1 MDLTWHSV
9 STFSSTRS
17 RNSAVAAPVYSV
29 GPAAPASILA
39 PQNNGGLLHSG
50 AEDIVGMGGNSA
62 RQVNLLRA
70 DEGLGAP
77 RSADPQMQGP
87 PAPLIGE
94 PPIVGHETPPPGPS
108 TVVGPAGAPTSPTA
122 SPQYKPTP
130 PAGGESSA
138 PLMKPYQAPAPT
150 AAPAVA
156 APPAAAGGSAAPGA
170 TPTSRLPG
178 QSGLDKIGEMGKA
191 LGGVG
196 GAQAGKSA
204 GFAPGG
210 VGAPNSPNG
219 SALMAEVLKYSQPSA
234 GAGPV
239 PGMPQGLLQ
248 RFRR

>member
-1 MDLTWHSV
+1 MAFGLNFLLDPLKKLGGGGTGL
-9 STFSSTRS
+9 FGGPQ
-17 RNSAVAAPVYSV
+17 AAIGAAGGS
-29 GPAAPASILA
+29 AAPASILA

-87 PAPLIGE
+87 PAPLM
-94 PPIVGHETPPPGPS
+94 
-108 TVVGPAGAPTSPTA
+108 
-122 SPQYKPTP
+122 
-130 PAGGESSA
+130 
-138 PLMKPYQAPAPT
+138 MKPYQAPAPT